1 MVANIDNWNEV
12 GYSYPSCEKIY
23 VRNGIVGPGGGITLT
38 PPLVL
43 TETNAARITTTLGT
57 IALEGFATP
66 FSASTR
72 QTMRSLTVGND
83 ASVIRWLRS
92 DNALRFSM
100 GNDASGNAKNNW
112 WLFDNAALI
121 YPLYFPSN
129 TAGDTV
135 GSIRWHGGRV
145 AYDTST
151 EQMTRRVANVVR
163 ETFDPTQYTLNSGG
177 TLVLTSVLGMALT
190 GSAGLSLLSG
200 DNATLQATNAV
211 TVTAGT
217 TGTLQSA
224 GPMLLRSTGATVNID
239 ALGSALALTAASTA
253 LLQAGSALSLL
264 AGTTATLAA
273 GGLISIS
280 TPTDISITGASSVTV
295 SAGAGPV
302 DVNGLGPVTID
313 GTNGTVL
320 GGGGHSVGF
329 YGSVGVVK
337 QVGVPV
343 TAAGIHAALVA
354 LNLIAP

>member
-23 VRNGIVGPGGGITLT
+23 VRNGIVGPGGGITLA

-66 FSASTR
+66 FSAGTR

-100 GNDASGNAKNNW
+100 GNDASGNANNNW
-112 WLFDNAALI
+112 WLFDNLAFI
-121 YPLYFPSN
+121 YPLYFPSGA
-129 TAGDTV
+129 AGDTV
-135 GSIRWHGGRV
+135 GSIRWQGGRV
-145 AYDTST
+145 AYDTAT
-151 EQMTRRVANVVR
+151 ERMTRRVANVVR
-163 ETFDPTQYTLNSGG
+163 ETFDPTQYFLDSGG
-177 TLVLTSVLGMALT
+177 SVQLTAATGMALQ
-190 GSAGLSLLSG
+190 GGGGLILTSL
-200 DNATLQATNAV
+200 DNGTLQAANAQA
-211 TVTAGT
+211 VTAGT
-217 TGTLQSA
+217 TLTLTGGTGASLLTNAGNIVIA
-224 GPMLLRSTGATVNID
+224 GPALVSMSTPADV
-239 ALGSALALTAASTA
+239 
-253 LLQAGSALSLL
+253 
-264 AGTTATLAA
+264 
-273 GGLISIS
+273 SIS
-280 TPTDISITGASSVTV
+280 GASSVTIA
-295 SAGAGPV
+295 AGAGPV

-320 GGGGHSVGF
+320 GGVGHSVGF
-329 YGSVGVVK
+329 YGSVGVVR

-343 TAAGIHAALVA
+343 TAPGIYAALVA

>member
-1 MVANIDNWNEV
+1 MVADSNWNEV
-12 GYSYPSCEKIY
+12 GYSYPSCESIY
-23 VRNGIVGPGGGITLT
+23 VRKSIVGPGGGISLT

-43 TETNAARITTTLGT
+43 TEPNSTRITTQLGT

-100 GNDASGNAKNNW
+100 GNDASGDAKNNW

-145 AYDTST
+145 AYDTAT
-151 EQMTRRVANVVR
+151 DQMTRRVANVVR
-163 ETFDPTQYTLNSGG
+163 ETFDPTQFTLNSGG
-177 TLVLTSVLGMALT
+177 TLVLTSALGMALT
-190 GSAGLSLLSG
+190 GTAGLTLASG
-200 DNATLQATNAV
+200 DNGTLQAANAQAI
-211 TVTAGT
+211 TAGT
-217 TGTLQSA
+217 TLTATGAGAVTLQS
-224 GPMLLRSTGATVNID
+224 
-239 ALGSALALTAASTA
+239 TAA
-253 LLQAGSALSLL
+253 GLSLL

-273 GGLISIS
+273 GGL
-280 TPTDISITGASSVTV
+280 V
-295 SAGAGPV
+295 S
-302 DVNGLGPVTID
+302 ID

-320 GGGGHSVGF
+320 GGVAHSVGF
-329 YGSVGVVK
+329 YGSVGVAK

>member
-1 MVANIDNWNEV
+1 MVNDSNWNEV
-12 GYSYPSCEKIY
+12 GYSYPSCESIY
-23 VRNGIVGPGGGITLT
+23 VRKSIVGPGAGISLT
-38 PPLVL
+38 PPLIL
-43 TETNAARITTTLGT
+43 TEPNSTRITTQLGT

-100 GNDASGNAKNNW
+100 GNDASGNANNNW
-112 WLFDNAALI
+112 WLFDNVGLI
-121 YPLYFPSN
+121 YPLYFPSGA
-129 TAGDTV
+129 AGDTV
-135 GSIRWHGGRV
+135 GSIRWQGGRV

-151 EQMTRRVANVVR
+151 ERMTRRVANVVR
-163 ETFDPTQYTLNSGG
+163 ETFDPTQYQLDSGG

-190 GSAGLSLLSG
+190 GSAGLTLTSG
-200 DNATLQATNAV
+200 DSGTLQATNAQAI
-211 TVTAGT
+211 TAGT
-217 TGTLQSA
+217 TLTATGAGAVTLQS
-224 GPMLLRSTGATVNID
+224 
-239 ALGSALALTAASTA
+239 TAA
-253 LLQAGSALSLL
+253 GLSLL

-273 GGLISIS
+273 GGLVSIS
-280 TPTDISITGASSVTV
+280 TPDNISITGALSVTV